1 MSVDNRHE
9 DNEVAEKRFEVE
21 LPEEVL
27 LGFGWA
33 EGEVSRRVREALLMD
48 LLRLDKLSEAQAAD
62 MLGLDRWELLE
73 MMGRY
78 RVPAI
83 RMSREALQQ
92 ELTQGFWQSENA

>member
-1 MSVDNRHE
+1 VSVDNRHE
-9 DNEVAEKRFEVE
+9 DDEVAEKRFEVE

-33 EGEVSRRVREALLMD
+33 EGEVPRRVREALLMD
-48 LLRLDKLSEAQAAD
+48 LLRLDKLSEAQVAD
-62 MLGLDRWELLE
+62 MLCLDRWELLE

-78 RVPAI
+78 RIPAI

-92 ELTQGFWQSENA
+92 ELTQGFWQSGNA